1 MFCLHCVRS
10 QGLGHICTL
19 SLPSTT
25 NIIYIS
31 LGFPVLQDVLPQ
43 SPKPVTVCVTYVEH
57 RLFISWPHPT
67 PWSPAI
73 ALCPAETITAN
84 YCGNAIK
91 VQNFLYFFLF
101 IGWGRRPSPP
111 TTNRISHKTRNFSV
125 IHYETVKLKN
135 HTMQILPQQE

>member
-1 MFCLHCVRS
+1 MFCLHSVRS

-57 RLFISWPHPT
+57 HLFISWPHPT

-91 VQNFLYFFLF
+91 VQKYKTFSIFFFLLV
-101 IGWGRRPSPP
+101 GPADHLRRRLIEFHANKFN
-111 TTNRISHKTRNFSV
+111 TQNTKLFSHS
-125 IHYETVKLKN
+125 L
-135 HTMQILPQQE
+135 